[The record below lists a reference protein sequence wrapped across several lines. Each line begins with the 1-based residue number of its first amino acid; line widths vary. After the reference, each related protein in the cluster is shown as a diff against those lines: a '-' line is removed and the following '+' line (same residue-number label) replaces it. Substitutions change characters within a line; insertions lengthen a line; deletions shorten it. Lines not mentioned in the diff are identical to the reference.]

1 MEWLTPLTALY
12 AAAATVPLLLL
23 LYFLKLKRREQM
35 VSCTLLWKRAVQ
47 DLQVNAPF
55 QRIRRNILLL
65 LQLLMLTAVLLALA
79 GPILSRIIA
88 PGQRFVLLIDRS
100 ASMSA
105 VDVEPTRLDHAK
117 EQAKQF
123 VQSLGSEALFSLKA
137 QGDLVMIIAFDDRAK
152 VMCNFTSDKR
162 QLLAAIEAITP
173 GHGGSSLGEAV
184 VVARAFAQSPGLEPD
199 NRSTE
204 EPARLVLFSDGRIRD
219 LENIVVAS
227 DELVFNA
234 IGQTADNIAV
244 TAMQA
249 RRSYEN
255 PDQVNIFATLANYGT
270 EQVTCDVQLSLNADV
285 RAVRSVA
292 IPPRAAPVSPDAN
305 SSPETGR
312 PGKTALNFS
321 LSYAEAGVL
330 EVRHL
335 RSDSLACDDA
345 AWSVIAP
352 PQRLSVLLVT
362 GGNIVLESALRAA
375 PLAKLELVSPAEF
388 DAMDHS
394 SLSVDQPY
402 DVIVLDNHRPES
414 LPKCRYLI
422 FGRPPNG
429 VDVTTAEVVKD
440 QLVVD
445 WRPRH
450 PVLQYVNPTNLFAAK
465 SHKMTVPRDADVL
478 AEFNETPALV
488 LVRRHGSIFL
498 LAGFEVLQTN
508 WPFEPGFVLFCYNA
522 VTFLGAEAGQ
532 KHQINLRVGEPIVID
547 GLTPGVTARI
557 SGPHLSDA
565 EITATPAGS
574 VRFGG
579 NDRVGLYSV
588 ATPDEPLRTFAVNLL
603 DAAESDIQPLRE
615 IVMSGQLV
623 QASEQPVSRA
633 NLPLWPWLV
642 GVALVLACFEW
653 LVYNKK
659 VRI

>member
-12 AAAATVPLLLL
+12 TAAATVPLLLL
-23 LYFLKLKRREQM
+23 LYFLKLKRREQV

-105 VDVEPTRLDHAK
+105 ADVEPTRLDHAR

-123 VQSLGSEALFSLKA
+123 VQSLGSQALFSLKA
-137 QGDLVMIIAFDDRAK
+137 QGDLVMVIAFDHRAK

-173 GHGGSSLGEAV
+173 GHGGSSLAEAV

-204 EPARLVLFSDGRIRD
+204 EPARLVLFSDGRIHD
-219 LENIVVAS
+219 LENIVVGS
-227 DELVFNA
+227 DELLFNC
-234 IGQTADNIAV
+234 IGQTTDNIAV

-255 PDQVNIFATLANYGT
+255 PEQVNIFATLANYGT

-285 RAVRSVA
+285 RAVRSVT
-292 IPPRAAPVSPDAN
+292 IPARAAPVSPDAN
-305 SSPETGR
+305 SSPDTGR

-321 LSYAEAGVL
+321 LSYADAGVL

-362 GGNIVLESALRAA
+362 TGNIVLESALRAA
-375 PLAKLELVSPAEF
+375 PLAKLELLSPTEF
-388 DAMDHS
+388 DTMDHS
-394 SLSVDQPY
+394 ALSVDQPY
-402 DVIVLDNHRPES
+402 DVIVLDSHRPES

-429 VDVTTAEVVKD
+429 IDVTAAELLED

-450 PVLQYVNPTNLFAAK
+450 PVLQYVNMTNLFAAK
-465 SHKMTVPRDADVL
+465 AHKMTVPRDADVL

-488 LVRRHGSIFL
+488 LVRRHGSVFL

-532 KHQINLRVGEPIVID
+532 KHQINLRVGQPIVID

-574 VRFGG
+574 VRFPG

-588 ATPDEPLRTFAVNLL
+588 AAPDEPLRTFAVNLL

-615 IVMSGQLV
+615 IVMSDQLV
-623 QASEQPVSRA
+623 QARQQPVSRA

>member
-23 LYFLKLKRREQM
+23 LYFLKLKRREQI

-65 LQLLMLTAVLLALA
+65 LQLLMLIAVLLALA

-105 VDVEPTRLDHAK
+105 ADVQPTRIAHAK

-137 QGDLVMIIAFDDRAK
+137 QGDLVMIIAFDERAK

-162 QLLAAIEAITP
+162 QLLAAIEAIKP
-173 GHGGSSLGEAV
+173 GHGGSSLAEAV

-234 IGQTADNIAV
+234 IGQTADNIAI

-255 PDQVNIFATLANYGT
+255 PEQVNIFATLANYGT

-285 RAVRSVA
+285 RAVRSVT
-292 IPPRAAPVSPDAN
+292 IPPRAASVSPDAN
-305 SSPETGR
+305 SSPDTGR

-321 LSYAEAGVL
+321 LSYADAGVL

-362 GGNIVLESALRAA
+362 GGNIVLESALRTA
-375 PLAKLELVSPAEF
+375 PLAKLELRSPAEF

-394 SLSVDQPY
+394 ALSVDQPY

-429 VDVTTAEVVKD
+429 IDVTTAEVVKD

-450 PVLQYVNPTNLFAAK
+450 PVLQYVNLTNLFAAK

-488 LVRRHGSIFL
+488 LVRRHGSVFL

-532 KHQINLRVGEPIVID
+532 KHQINLRVGDPIVID

-565 EITATPAGS
+565 EVTATPAGS

-588 ATPDEPLRTFAVNLL
+588 AAPDEPIRTFAVNLL
-603 DAAESDIQPLRE
+603 DAGESDIQPLRE
-615 IVMSGQLV
+615 IVMSGELV

-659 VRI
+659 VSI